1 MSLNLAVASPTR
13 IAVARTVVV
22 GLLVLAGTINYIDR
36 STLAIANHDVS
47 TELGLSAEQMGL
59 LFSVFSWAYAFAQL
73 PAGPLLDRL
82 GARIVLGGG
91 LIVWSAAQLFAGLSQ
106 GFVQLLGARTLLG
119 LGESPTFPSNAK
131 INSQWFA
138 PDKRGV
144 PVSIVNAASSFGPAI
159 APPILTWLLL
169 AYGWRPMFVIIGAVG
184 ILIGIVWLI
193 IYRSPEKQRF
203 YRDGLAAL
211 GVHNDAAGESK
222 PWSLREWLWLLRHG
236 TSWAMIGGFTGVIYS
251 IYLYLTWLPAY
262 LQSERGMSI
271 AQTGWALVL
280 PYAFGICGSLVGGI
294 VGDLFV
300 ARGASV
306 VTARKI
312 PVVAGLVLG
321 GLFSIPTALAPTTGL
336 ALAAICGVQLFMNI
350 ASAGGWAMAAT
361 LADKRTTAS
370 LGSLQ
375 NFGGYFGGAFAPL
388 VTGVVVDTTGSFVL
402 ALLIASLVALVAA
415 SLYAW
420 GVRKPVPPM
429 PSVTARGEEI
439 VR

>member
-1 MSLNLAVASPTR
+1 MTLNLTVASPSR
-13 IAVARTVVV
+13 IKRARIIVV

-47 TELGLSAEQMGL
+47 AELGLSPEQMGL
-59 LFSVFSWAYAFAQL
+59 LFSVFSWAYAFSQL

-106 GFVQLLGARTLLG
+106 GFGQLLGARTLLG

-138 PDKRGV
+138 PDKRGL
-144 PVSIVNAASSFGPAI
+144 PVAIVNSASSVGPAI

-169 AYGWRPMFVIIGAVG
+169 AYGWRAMFVIIGGVG
-184 ILIGIVWLI
+184 ILIGLVWLI
-193 IYRSPEKQRF
+193 VYRSPEKRQA

-211 GVHNDAAGESK
+211 GVHNDAEGETQ

-251 IYLYLTWLPAY
+251 IYLYLTWLPDY
-262 LQSERGMSI
+262 LQTERGMSI

-280 PYAFGICGSLVGGI
+280 PYVFGICGSLIGGI
-294 VGDLFV
+294 VGDFFV
-300 ARGASV
+300 ARGFSV

-312 PVVAGLVLG
+312 PVVGGLVLG
-321 GLFSIPTALAPTTGL
+321 GLFSIPTALVPTTGL
-336 ALAAICGVQLFMNI
+336 ALAAICGVQLFMNV

-361 LADKRTTAS
+361 LADKRMTAS

-388 VTGVVVDTTGSFVL
+388 VTGIVVDTTGSFVL
-402 ALLIASLVALVAA
+402 ALLIASVVALLAA
-415 SLYAW
+415 GLYAW
-420 GVRKPVPPM
+420 GVRKPVPAM
-429 PSVTARGEEI
+429 PSVEAHREEATG
-439 VR
+439 